1 MSRRVFWWLSV
12 GAGLGGVLAAGSAV
26 LVGTSRAQDLNVWDG
41 NYAGVNIVHSSA
53 GGCSQWAPTDGGAQ
67 TLGNPAC
74 GSEDFGGGI
83 QVGENFQYGRFF
95 WGVEGSLD
103 AEQPKT
109 TSSSLIYKGSVLPS
123 GTYSFAEKSSP
134 NYFAIVAPRVGYAGG
149 NWIPYVKGGAIIAS
163 GARDS
168 MIAYAPSGSTTATV
182 SFNGG
187 RNFSSVGW
195 VAGGGFEWGLYGPW
209 SIGLEYLH
217 VDLGKASSAQAGC
230 AGTASACTAFTG
242 ISLVNEHS
250 GFESNSFRI
259 VVNYYFDLY

>member
-109 TSSSLIYKGSVLPS
+109 TSSSSIYKGSVLPS

-217 VDLGKASSAQAGC
+217 VDLGKASSAQVGC